1 MSQRVLRQDHQW
13 PQEGPQEDPPD
24 RSFPPDRSGPPGRP
38 IKRRSIGVRLS
49 WSYLVSS
56 TLPLILIGAL
66 LIFLNFRIQRELV
79 FNEQV
84 VLARQ
89 ASHDISSYISNMET
103 QLLRMGRELL
113 GTETQD
119 ERNRVIQELI
129 EANFP
134 YLREISM
141 FNTEGGE
148 IARLSQQQTFSPDT
162 LIRRTNDPMIHRA
175 LRGMG
180 GRSDPFFDKDGQI
193 VLTIAL
199 PLRNN
204 ETGRDVV
211 GAIRA
216 NISTTPIKQILNEPG
231 RGTPNTAYLL
241 NDSLEVVLSGL
252 SASPHSP
259 SNDLAASLVSAEEI
273 PYQPGNSRILI
284 YENDSQE
291 RILAAVSPVNPG
303 TWSVVVEKPLDTAFG
318 NVWNTVLLLGMLVGV
333 VGVLGLSVG
342 VLLSRQILRPL
353 TKLREGALSLGRG
366 QLDHRIIVEGSDE
379 LAQLAR
385 TFNQMAGRLQTSL
398 SEIEAQNERL
408 RQGLVLARDIQ
419 MGLLPSRPPWDHSL
433 LMVDA
438 WSVPAYE
445 VGGDFYSYLTLS
457 DGIVA
462 VSVGDISGKGVGTA
476 LMMALTSSML
486 ESHAR
491 QVHQPAEL
499 LTTLNHLLY
508 VRFQANKMNAAML
521 YAIFDLHNRT
531 MTVANAGMISP
542 LLIRR
547 TKGPEKAS
555 NSLSGQSSCCTMLD
569 VGGFPIGAL
578 ANPSYQNLTI
588 SLDAGDMVL
597 FVSDGIVEAH
607 NEQGEMF
614 GFERLEKLCSE
625 VTELDTIHQLIDAL
639 LRRIQEFMGRAEQHD
654 DMTIVAVSPSLGAA
668 TGVLQ
673 RNVENRYEQEQM
685 QENVV
690 L

>member
-1 MSQRVLRQDHQW
+1 
-13 PQEGPQEDPPD
+13 
-24 RSFPPDRSGPPGRP
+24 
-38 IKRRSIGVRLS
+38 
-49 WSYLVSS
+49 
-56 TLPLILIGAL
+56 LIGAL

-103 QLLRMGRELL
+103 QILRMGREML
-113 GTETQD
+113 GRETQD
-119 ERNRVIQELI
+119 ERNQVIRELI
-129 EANFP
+129 QVNSP

-141 FNTEGGE
+141 FDTEGTE

-175 LRGMG
+175 LRGIG
-180 GRSDPFFDKDGQI
+180 GRSDPFLDKDGQI

-204 ETGRDVV
+204 ETGRDIV
-211 GAIRA
+211 GAIRT
-216 NISTTPIKQILNEPG
+216 NISATPIKQILNEPG
-231 RGTPNTAYLL
+231 RGTPNIAYLL

-252 SASPHSP
+252 SGSPRLHP
-259 SNDLAASLVSAEEI
+259 NDLAASLVSAEEI

-284 YENDSQE
+284 YENNSQE

-353 TKLREGALSLGRG
+353 KKLREGALSLGRG
-366 QLDHRIIVEGSDE
+366 QLDHRITVEGSDE

-385 TFNQMAGRLQTSL
+385 TFNQMAGRLQASL

-433 LMVDA
+433 LLVDA

-457 DGIVA
+457 DGVVA

-491 QVHQPAEL
+491 QVHQPSEL

-508 VRFQANKMNAAML
+508 IRFQDNKMNAAML

-531 MTVANAGMISP
+531 MTVANAGMIAP

-547 TKGPEKAS
+547 TEAPD
-555 NSLSGQSSCCTMLD
+555 SLSGQSSCCTMLD

-578 ANPSYQNLTI
+578 ANPSYQSLTI
-588 SLDAGDMVL
+588 SLEAGDMVL

-614 GFERLEKLCSE
+614 GFERLEKLCRE
-625 VTELDTIHQLIDAL
+625 MTELDTIHQLIDAL

-673 RNVENRYEQEQM
+673 KNVENWYEEEQM

-690 L
+690 S